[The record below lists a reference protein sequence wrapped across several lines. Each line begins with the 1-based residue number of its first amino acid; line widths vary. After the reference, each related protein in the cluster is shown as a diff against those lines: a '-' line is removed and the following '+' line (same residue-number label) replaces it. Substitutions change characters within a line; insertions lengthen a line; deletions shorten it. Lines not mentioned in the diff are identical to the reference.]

1 MTGVQQT
8 GEHRPPT
15 RLTVHTHGPAPSA
28 RPAAIRTAYPRGINR
43 STGGWSPPTEPPH
56 AVMGAGEL
64 PVQLDHDS
72 IRALVGAGGENDVVD
87 DAVRAGA
94 LPVGGALAV
103 GTGSFG
109 AQALPPLAYEVE
121 VLVLPQCRRDGMQHL
136 FDQCGLGCQAAGER
150 VDAVAGQS
158 VACRAPAG
166 RTQDFRCRARGLSP
180 AWTAARAGGGQGA
193 YDGGEQK
200 GVVGGSGRRR
210 RRGLRWWAGGGRGG
224 CPGTG
229 RRDR

>member
-1 MTGVQQT
+1 M
-8 GEHRPPT
+8 
-15 RLTVHTHGPAPSA
+15 
-28 RPAAIRTAYPRGINR
+28 R
-43 STGGWSPPTEPPH
+43 SWEP
-56 AVMGAGEL
+56 GEL

-72 IRALVGAGGENDVVD
+72 IRALVGAGGGDDAVD

-166 RTQDFRCRARGLSP
+166 RTQDFRCRARGPVAGLDGGES
-180 AWTAARAGGGQGA
+180 GGGQGT
-193 YDGGEQK
+193 YDGGEQR
-200 GVVGGSGRRR
+200 GVVGGQGGVGDADFDGGQVVGGADVPVQAAAIDERLSLERSVAEVVEV
-210 RRGLRWWAGGGRGG
+210 RG
-224 CPGTG
+224 
-229 RRDR
+229 